1 MKINCNLCVGLFLY
15 SYLISAIIFL
25 GILIRLIPFFPAWLI
40 CISLII
46 IGIIG
51 IILGSIWAYY
61 SLDWSNEFVLIDK
74 SSIPLIISFCCIM
87 FVIFMT
93 FNCDFVINYYYNVLI
108 NNSSSLEIIIQDF
121 TNLTFS
127 KA

>member
-87 FVIFMT
+87 FVILMT

-108 NNSSSLEIIIQDF
+108 NNSSQLEIIIQDF